1 VEGAF
6 ESMANPVAAITPL
19 VQRPRCLLILPRV
32 RRNSEQIMSGAIENE
47 GLKMTSEILQSA
59 IELNSPQ
66 LGTGGGH

>member
-1 VEGAF
+1 
-6 ESMANPVAAITPL
+6 
-19 VQRPRCLLILPRV
+19 
-32 RRNSEQIMSGAIENE
+32 MSGAIENE